1 MSSIWRQIAD
11 MPVLPKQI
19 STRGDSGLY
28 VIGSQGSS
36 LLE

>member
-19 STRGDSGLY
+19 SIPGNSGLY
-28 VIGSQGSS
+28 VNGSQGSS